1 MSSYRIAIDQ
11 TTQTI
16 DRRAKHY
23 RNLIVAVTIVGLGS
37 IFWAGIAWSWLPL
50 VGIFLLVP
58 FCGLYLFIDGKL
70 LNRWQHELFAH
81 WERGELDFRAL
92 CDAVTAISTLPKN
105 TVESM
110 LETLPSAGDLVTE
123 QSISSSTRKAIAA
136 VVTTIHACRSDGIAF
151 KAVGYTIT
159 GSVLIVAAALWMWQP
174 LLGILSVSLV
184 LLLRKWLKTRRLKGI
199 RERIITAQQEPDFHL
214 EKFLEIVSKIYWT
227 PISASEKKTILATL
241 ASELKNDLNV

>member
-1 MSSYRIAIDQ
+1 MY
-11 TTQTI
+11 
-16 DRRAKHY
+16 
-23 RNLIVAVTIVGLGS
+23 
-37 IFWAGIAWSWLPL
+37 F
-50 VGIFLLVP
+50 
-58 FCGLYLFIDGKL
+58 FIDGKL
-70 LNRWQHELFAH
+70 LNQWRHELFAC
-81 WERGELDFRAL
+81 WEKRELDFRAL
-92 CDAVTAISTLPKN
+92 YDAVTAISTLPKN

-123 QSISSSTRKAIAA
+123 QSISPSTRMAITA

-159 GSVLIVAAALWMWQP
+159 GGVLIVAAALWMWQP

-184 LLLRKWLKTRRLKGI
+184 LLLRKWVKTRRLKGT

-214 EKFLEIVSKIYWT
+214 EKFLEIVSEIHWT

-241 ASELKNDLNV
+241 ASKLKNDLNV